1 MIWTHTISNLL
12 IYHRLHQP
20 NSIRIFKTG
29 TKFDKER
36 SFYQAFPPV
45 DHSFFQILGTK
56 EAMARKHMMN
66 PYFSPE
72 AIRRGEPL
80 IQKFTTKFLTIL
92 EKSALAAEPVN
103 MSMGFKC
110 LAADTNMNFNFQKP
124 LGALDAP
131 DFDFPLVRATDAS
144 IKDVQWVMYFP
155 KMFRSL
161 FDAVD
166 LLPRKLI
173 DRFFEPLAQMKSLV
187 TVRPLSKG
195 PLRSELIMIRPLETA
210 FWNSRNALP
219 LIGFLQSSTPCC
231 IPTSKRAS
239 SPPRLRSSPQ
249 TLCSYLSQARI
260 PQHTISSWQHTVS

>member
-1 MIWTHTISNLL
+1 MIWTLTTSKLL
-12 IYHRLHQP
+12 ICHHLHQP
-20 NSIRIFKTG
+20 DSGRIFKQG
-29 TKFDKER
+29 TKFDKEPT
-36 SFYQAFPPV
+36 FYQSFPPV

-92 EKSALAAEPVN
+92 EKSALNAQPVN

-131 DFDFPLVRATDAS
+131 NFDFPLVRATDAS

-155 KMFRSL
+155 KLFRSL

-187 TVRPLSKG
+187 TVRPLSQDLLPSK
-195 PLRSELIMIRPLETA
+195 LTMIRPLETG
-210 FWNSRNALP
+210 FWNSRIALP
-219 LIGFLQSSTPCC
+219 LIGFRQSLTPCC
-231 IPTSKRAS
+231 IPTSKRAK
-239 SPPRLRSSPQ
+239 SPPRSRSSPQ
-249 TLCSYLSQARI
+249 TLYSCLLQARI
-260 PQHTISSWQHTVS
+260 PPHTISSWQHTVS